1 MKTRR
6 HYLFVSIFT
15 TSVMLNGSWS
25 LQAYSSEQMSNVA
38 DSLIALENAYQEE
51 CIELSVI
58 EKIQLARTPDRR
70 KQLSITCSK
79 ERWATKAYSQADLKY
94 NASAST
100 DGVFRAELEK
110 IYGSQ
115 LLTRQNQMSFDN
127 TFFMQKESAYPDTMG
142 SRESEKPFIETLTNH
157 KTINP

>member
-6 HYLFVSIFT
+6 YYLYISIIT
-15 TSVMLNGSWS
+15 TSVILNGSWS
-25 LQAYSSEQMSNVA
+25 LQAYSSEQMSNFA
-38 DSLIALENAYQEE
+38 DSLTALENAYQEE
-51 CIELSVI
+51 CVELSII

-79 ERWATKAYSQADLKY
+79 ERWASKAYSHADLEY
-94 NASAST
+94 YTRAST
-100 DGVFRAELEK
+100 DGIFRAELEK
-110 IYGSQ
+110 FYGSQ

-142 SRESEKPFIETLTNH
+142 SRDSKKPFVETLPNH